1 MSHTNDQTT
10 DPRGQS
16 AAEIE
21 SDVERTR
28 ARVNETIEALRGS
41 MAPGQLVEQALD
53 YARNAGGAQ
62 FARNLG
68 QAVRDNPLPVLM
80 IGAGIGWLIMS
91 GRDGGAPRSSHYMPP
106 PRDLSPPR
114 QPALPAPTVTTT
126 SASSHGTSSGPSAPG
141 LGSRLGD
148 AVAGAKESVKDAA
161 ASIGQTASDMTDR
174 VSSTAGSAG
183 DRARMY
189 QHDARDAA
197 SHHYN
202 RLAEG
207 TGHLGRQAGENWNRI
222 TTEQPLLIGALGLA
236 VGAALGAL
244 LPRTETEDRLMGE
257 ASEAT
262 ARQLRETAETQ
273 YEQAKD
279 AVTTQAQGIGQ
290 ALAETYEHG
299 KEKLKEQ
306 GGGTVSAT
314 GGAVEQAVR
323 GTGTGT
329 GAGTGTGPGTGSGT
343 GVAGSSSSGTAHKD
357 ASTSTTL
364 GQR

>member
-1 MSHTNDQTT
+1 MSQTNDQST
-10 DPRGQS
+10 DPRGRS

-28 ARVNETIEALRGS
+28 ARVNQTIEALRDS

-80 IGAGIGWLIMS
+80 IGAGIGWLMMS
-91 GRDGGAPRSSHYMPP
+91 GREGAAPRAAHYGP
-106 PRDLSPPR
+106 PPR
-114 QPALPAPTVTTT
+114 QPALPAPRPTPLAT
-126 SASSHGTSSGPSAPG
+126 SAATSPGGASHGAPG
-141 LGSRLGD
+141 LGSRLGE
-148 AVAGAKESVKDAA
+148 AATGAKESVQDAA
-161 ASIGQTASDMTDR
+161 ASIGQTAFGMADR
-174 VSSTAGSAG
+174 VSEAAGTAG

-197 SHHYN
+197 AQHYS

-207 TGHLGRQAGENWNRI
+207 TSHLGRQAGENWNRLS
-222 TTEQPLLIGALGLA
+222 TEQPLLIGALGLA

-244 LPRTETEDRLMGE
+244 LPRTEAEDRLMGE

-262 ARQLRETAETQ
+262 ARQVRETVETQ
-273 YEQAKD
+273 YEQVKD

-290 ALAETYEHG
+290 AMADTYEHG
-299 KEKLKEQ
+299 KEALKEQ
-306 GGGTVSAT
+306 GTGTVSAT
-314 GGAVEQAVR
+314 GDAVEQAVR
-323 GTGTGT
+323 GTDTP
-329 GAGTGTGPGTGSGT
+329 GAAKKDT
-343 GVAGSSSSGTAHKD
+343 VAPTP
-357 ASTSTTL
+357 L